1 MKTKKNL
8 ITNELRLEMCKN
20 HSENVQRIK
29 ENKRSYDAEKH
40 QMMNGKTQR
49 RQ

>member
-20 HSENVQRIK
+20 QSENVQRIK
-29 ENKRSYDAEKH
+29 ENKRH
-40 QMMNGKTQR
+40 PMTQR
-49 RQ
+49 SIK